1 MFNHVI
7 IGARD
12 MERMVAFYDAFLA
25 PLGISRFML
34 AEAGNVAG
42 WERRGESGKLFVGT
56 PIDGNP
62 AGTANGSMVAFRA
75 PSREAVV
82 QAYQAALAQGGTDA
96 GAPGLRPQY
105 GPDYFGAYVRDPEGN
120 KLHAMLRVGP
130 RPDPAG

>member
-1 MFNHVI
+1 MFNHVT

-25 PLGISRFML
+25 PLGITRFMM

-42 WERRGESGKLFVGT
+42 WERPGEAGRLFVGT
-56 PIDGNP
+56 PFDGKP
-62 AGTANGSMVAFRA
+62 ASAGNGSMVAFRA

-82 QAYQAALAQGGTDA
+82 LAYQAALAQGGADE

-120 KLHAMLRVGP
+120 KLHAMIWSG
-130 RPDPAG
+130 PAG